1 MPSDKAGQIE
11 HCTGLPAD
19 ITDSKAVEE
28 RLQLAASVFR
38 HAGEGILVTT
48 LDAEVIEVNQAFT
61 DITGYSREE
70 ILGQTPRVLSSGKHD
85 AAFFAEMWRQLIAE
99 GCWSGE
105 IWNCR
110 KSGEMYAQMLTI
122 SVVRDLQGRPLRYLG
137 LFLDI
142 SQQKEHELRLERVAH
157 YDSLTGLPNRALLA
171 DRLRQ
176 AMVNA
181 RRRNERLALVF
192 LDLDGFKAINDTHG
206 HAAGDKLLI
215 ALAGRMTHGLRSG
228 DTLARL
234 GGDEFVAVL
243 IDLKDDNVATPVV
256 ERMRAAA
263 AQPVSIDGVVMQ
275 VTASLGM
282 SFYPQSDE
290 VDADQLLRQADQAM
304 YQAKTTGKNR
314 ILVFNAEQDRDV
326 RGHHEALEAIRRAIA
341 NGEFELHYQ
350 PKVNMR
356 TGQMIGVEALIRW
369 RHPDRGLLHPAAF
382 MPALSGHALGIELGE
397 WTLTAAMAQIQAW
410 KAAGLVIPVSVN
422 IEAQQIQRPDFVAKL
437 RALLAEHAD
446 VGAGEL
452 ELEVLETS
460 ALEDIS
466 RVSQVMEA
474 CRDMGVGFA
483 LDDFGTG
490 YSSLTYLRRLP
501 TSLLKIDRSVV
512 HDMLDDPEDLTILQ
526 GVIGL
531 AAAFGKE
538 VLAEG
543 VETLAHGQIL
553 LYLGCERAQGYAIAR
568 PMAADAIARWL
579 ATWRPDPS
587 WLKLALVNRDDLPAI
602 FAMVEHRA
610 WIAEVMAHLRGD
622 RDAPPALDP
631 RHCRFGQWLHQQST
645 RRCRGEHRK
654 LDAIERLHHEI
665 HDRTHALVALKQ
677 CGQTAAALAGGI
689 EIQGLRD
696 RLLGELTKML

>member
-1 MPSDKAGQIE
+1 MS
-11 HCTGLPAD
+11 
-19 ITDSKAVEE
+19 DSKAVQE
-28 RLQLAASVFR
+28 RLQLAASVLR
-38 HAGEGILVTT
+38 HAREGILITT
-48 LDAEVIEVNQAFT
+48 LDAEVIDVNPAFT
-61 DITGYSREE
+61 EITGYSREE
-70 ILGQTPRVLSSGKHD
+70 IVGQTPRVLGSGKHD
-85 AAFFAEMWRQLIAE
+85 AAFFAEMWRQLSAE

-105 IWNCR
+105 IWNRR
-110 KSGEMYAQMLTI
+110 KSGEMYVQMLTI
-122 SVVRDLQGRPLRYLG
+122 SVVRDLQGRPFRYLG

-157 YDSLTGLPNRALLA
+157 YDPLTGLPNRALLA

-181 RRRNERLALVF
+181 HRRNQKLALVF
-192 LDLDGFKAINDTHG
+192 IDLDGFKAINDSHG
-206 HAAGDKLLI
+206 HAAGDRLLV

-243 IDLKDDNVATPVV
+243 IDLKDDDAATPVV
-256 ERMRAAA
+256 ERVRAAA

-282 SFYPQSDE
+282 TFYPQVDDI
-290 VDADQLLRQADQAM
+290 DADQLVRQADQTM
-304 YQAKTTGKNR
+304 YQAKLKGKNR
-314 ILVFNAEQDRDV
+314 ILVFNTEQNRNIH
-326 RGHHEALEAIRRAIA
+326 GHHEAWEAIRRAIG

-356 TGQMIGVEALIRW
+356 TGQMVGVEALIRW
-369 RHPDRGLLHPAAF
+369 RHPERGLLTPAAF

-397 WTLTAAMAQIQAW
+397 WTLAAAMAQIQTW
-410 KAAGLVIPVSVN
+410 KAAGLKIPVSVN
-422 IEAQQIQRPDFVAKL
+422 ITAQQIQRLDFVARL
-437 RALLAEHAD
+437 RAQLAEHAD
-446 VGAGEL
+446 VGAGDL

-460 ALEDIS
+460 SVEDIP
-466 RVSQVMEA
+466 RVSEVMQA

-512 HDMLDDPEDLTILQ
+512 HDMLDNPEDLTILH

-553 LYLGCERAQGYAIAR
+553 LHLGCERAQGYAIAR
-568 PMAADAIARWL
+568 PMAADAIPHWL

-587 WLKLALVNRDDLPAI
+587 WLNLALVSRDDLPAI

-610 WIAEVMAHLRGD
+610 WVVEIMAHLRGD

-631 RHCRFGQWLHQQST
+631 HHCRFGQWLDHQSARSPHGKQWN
-645 RRCRGEHRK
+645 
-654 LDAIERLHHEI
+654 LDAIDRLHREI
-665 HDRTHALVALKQ
+665 HDRAHALVALKQ
-677 CGQTAAALAGGI
+677 CGQTAAALAGCT

-696 RLLGELTKML
+696 RLLGQLTKML